1 MLVWPFLSMENE
13 EVMTGTWTVGTGT
26 VGTVGTVETVETVET
41 GININLPRLE
51 L

>member
-1 MLVWPFLSMENE
+1 MLVWPFLAMENE
-13 EVMTGTWTVGTGT
+13 EVMTVAGTVET
-26 VGTVGTVETVETVET
+26 VGTVGIVGT

>member
-13 EVMTGTWTVGTGT
+13 EVMTVTGT
-26 VGTVGTVETVETVET
+26 VGTVGTVETVGTVGTVGT

>member
-13 EVMTGTWTVGTGT
+13 EVMTVT
-26 VGTVGTVETVETVET
+26 GTVGTVETVGTVGT
-41 GININLPRLE
+41 GININLPHLE

>member
-1 MLVWPFLSMENE
+1 MVVWPFLSMENE
-13 EVMTGTWTVGTGT
+13 EVMTVTGTVET
-26 VGTVGTVETVETVET
+26 VGTVGTVET